1 MKTYD
6 ITAFGQRTTVRLETL
21 MYGPAPHC
29 EKPLAIRVI
38 EILPDGEEKTF
49 GNLTVNLDPWTHR
62 QDQSETRAFAK
73 TYEENEGW
81 AQQIIDALVATGAA
95 KKTDITLTNDRG
107 ISFPLYEFDKEK
119 M

>member
-1 MKTYD
+1 MKTYE
-6 ITAFGQRTTVRLETL
+6 ITAFGEKATVRLETL
-21 MYGPAPHC
+21 AYRPMPHC

-38 EILPDGEEKTF
+38 EILPDGEEECL

-73 TYEENEGW
+73 TSEENEGW

-95 KKTDITLTNDRG
+95 KKTDITLHNFKTT
-107 ISFPLYEFDKEK
+107 FPLYEFDKEK
-119 M
+119 L